1 VALNLPTNSPKN
13 SRRRPNWRHY
23 QRRLRRHDRWRFI
36 RGPRWLWLLIP
47 VLTAAGWWVVA
58 NRPAAVNPPP
68 AIPQALSAPP
78 LETDARLSKD
88 DVRDLLSAHPLAKIS
103 DGAFNLRFGDRS
115 LRVQSTINAELQ
127 NYLQK
132 QLDRRHSRYIAIVA
146 LAPDSGQVLALV
158 NFAKDGRTPNPCLS
172 NQFPAASLFKI
183 VTAAAALEKCGYS
196 PQTPLTYNGA
206 SHTLYKSQLKDVRNR
221 YTRHTTLE
229 KSFAKSVNPVFGK
242 IGRDCLGQTELRR
255 YADRFGFDQ
264 TIAFEIK
271 LPPSNT
277 RITDEPYQWAE
288 IASGFNHDT
297 VISPLHGAILAAVA
311 PAGGRLVEPT
321 IIRRITDQNGATL
334 YALRPA
340 PARTVVSPATAR
352 ELARLMR
359 RTVSHGT
366 ARKIFRRRNK
376 DKVLSRLTIGGKTG
390 SIDTRDHGARYDWFI
405 GFASGPDQKDAIAI
419 AVLVAHEKYI
429 GRRAGEYARRA
440 MREYFRPLFEG
451 SAKTAGQAPTSRAKP
466 LI

>member
-1 VALNLPTNSPKN
+1 MRFPNSPKD
-13 SRRRPNWRHY
+13 SRRRPNWRRY
-23 QRRLRRHDRWRFI
+23 QRRLRRHDRWRFV
-36 RGPRWLWLLIP
+36 RNPRWLWLLIP
-47 VLTAAGWWVVA
+47 ALTAVVWWAVA
-58 NRPAAVNPPP
+58 SRSPAVPTPAAGPPSP
-68 AIPQALSAPP
+68 SVPP
-78 LETDARLSKD
+78 LKTDALLTKD
-88 DVRDLLSAHPLAKIS
+88 DVRDLLEAHPLGKITN
-103 DGAFNLRFGDRS
+103 GAIDLRFGDRR
-115 LRVQSTINAELQ
+115 LRVETTIVADLQ

-132 QLDRRHSRYIAIVA
+132 QLDRRHSRYIAIVV
-146 LAPDSGQVLALV
+146 LSPDSGEVLALV
-158 NFAKDGRTPNPCLS
+158 NYARDGRRPNPGLS

-183 VTAAAALEKCGYS
+183 VTAAAAIEKCGYS

-229 KSFAKSVNPVFGK
+229 KAFARSVNPVFGK
-242 IGRDCLGQTELRR
+242 IGRDCLGPADLRR

-264 TIAFEIK
+264 AIAFELE

-288 IASGFNHDT
+288 IASGFNHAT

-321 IIRRITDQNGATL
+321 LIRRITDQNGATL
-334 YALRPA
+334 YAPRPA
-340 PARTVVSPATAR
+340 PVRTAVSPATAR
-352 ELARLMR
+352 KLARLMG
-359 RTVSHGT
+359 RTVTHGT
-366 ARKIFRRRNK
+366 ARKIFRRRDK

-390 SIDTRDHGARYDWFI
+390 SIDTRDHGARYDWFV
-405 GFASGPDQKDAIAI
+405 GFARGPRQEGAIAV

-440 MREYFRPLFEG
+440 MREYFRPRLEG
-451 SAKTAGQAPTSRAKP
+451 DAKADGRAPSSREKP
-466 LI
+466 LT